1 MLLMLKLL
9 ATSLLLVSFVNA
21 SDAGENLIE
30 YLDDKYSENTNIKTL
45 ELEIEEEVSLEEL
58 KGWKA
63 YIVVLKA
70 TLKAKPNNVIKQKVI
85 WFSNGKII
93 TKELTS
99 LKTGESLTAAVRP
112 KFKAEYYK
120 KENLIYGN
128 KDAEHKVAIFSDPLC
143 PFCRNFVPGAIEDM
157 RNQPK
162 KFAVYY
168 YHFPLPSI
176 HPASVPLVKA
186 AAAAELKGFKDVVLN
201 LYKVQ
206 VDPREKDINKVV
218 AAFNKAVGS
227 KLVPADLITP
237 EVTKQINYDLRT
249 AENVMVSGTP
259 TLYLDGVIDKT
270 KKKYQKIK

>member
-21 SDAGENLIE
+21 SDAGENLKE
-30 YLDDKYSENTNIKTL
+30 YLEEKYSENTNIKTL

-58 KGWKA
+58 KDWKA

-70 TLKAKPNNVIKQKVI
+70 TLKAKPKNLIKQKVI

-157 RNQPK
+157 RKQPK

-186 AAAAELKGFKDVVLN
+186 AVAAELKGFKDVVLN

-259 TLYLDGVIDKT
+259 TLYFDGEIDKT
-270 KKKYQKIK
+270 KKKYLKFK

>member
-21 SDAGENLIE
+21 SEAGESLIE

-70 TLKAKPNNVIKQKVI
+70 TLKAKPKNLIKQKVI

-93 TKELTS
+93 TKEFTS

-120 KENLIYGN
+120 KENLIYGS

-157 RNQPK
+157 RKQPK

-176 HPASVPLVKA
+176 HPASVPLIKA
-186 AAAAELKGFKDVVLN
+186 AVAAELKGFKDVVLS

-237 EVTKQINYDLRT
+237 EVTKQVNYDLRT